1 MTRVNALMTGNVVT
15 IDAEASGHDAVEL
28 MVRKRI
34 RHLPVVDGGGLLCG
48 IVTDRDLRHRL
59 FGADVFR
66 SIGTVPVERLLSE
79 IRVRDVMSAPA
90 ISVGLDTEL
99 EEAASVMAQKKLG
112 SLPVSDRGR
121 IVGMSPRPI
130 CSATSSVPMPAA
142 PMSRPSWCRTHDDPG
157 GRVRTL
163 SAPGGTTCALTRA
176 WRRRWPRCHQWSP
189 VRASSSPTSTATRAG
204 SISAARSR

>member
-1 MTRVNALMTGNVVT
+1 MTKVNALMTGNVVT
-15 IDAEASGHDAVEL
+15 IGAEASGHDAVEL

-34 RHLPVVDGGGLLCG
+34 RHLPVLDGEGLLCG

-99 EEAASVMAQKKLG
+99 AEAASLMAQKKLG

-121 IVGMSPRPI
+121 IVGMITETDVLRHI
-130 CSATSSVPMPAA
+130 VGANAC
-142 PMSRPSWCRTHDDPG
+142 
-157 GRVRTL
+157 
-163 SAPGGTTCALTRA
+163 CADVEA
-176 WRRRWPRCHQWSP
+176 IVVSYP
-189 VRASSSPTSTATRAG
+189 
-204 SISAARSR
+204 